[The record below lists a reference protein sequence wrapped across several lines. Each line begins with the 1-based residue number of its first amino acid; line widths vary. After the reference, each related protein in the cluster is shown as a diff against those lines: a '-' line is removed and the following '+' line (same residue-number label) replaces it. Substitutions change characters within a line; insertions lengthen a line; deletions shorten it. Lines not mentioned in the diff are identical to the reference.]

1 MPTEDQPDQ
10 LLNTARQ
17 SLLGDGYG
25 KFDYVEMMVAPDFLL
40 SEKPRVIRKHIA
52 SLLQL
57 EIDQISYVTFMGWLY
72 RYRKRGITH
81 TKTSMAI
88 VPQNLPKDAA
98 WKNFTPSEPVK
109 NEDENK
115 AILIYPYKK

>member
-1 MPTEDQPDQ
+1 MLTENQPDQ
-10 LLNTARQ
+10 LLHTARQ

-72 RYRKRGITH
+72 RYRKRGHTN
-81 TKTSMAI
+81 TKTSNNLLT
-88 VPQNLPKDAA
+88 QNLPEDAA

-109 NEDENK
+109 NEDYNK
-115 AILIYPYKK
+115 AILVYPYKK